1 MQPWLTGERDAL
13 AEPFRLTNLAGLL
26 AFADAGGVDGNPADT
41 ALARRGADLILPT
54 GTNEV
59 VRFATGWTDDM
70 YMATSLL
77 ARVASQTGD
86 PRYTRAIGRLLPE
99 YARILQ
105 RPDGLFVHGPESP
118 FAWGRGNGFAALGLA
133 EALAYLPETW
143 PERETV
149 LGIFRRQMEALIG
162 HQSADGS
169 WREVVD
175 EPESYQE
182 LTVTAMVVAA
192 MARGI
197 RLGWLPRAEYGMVV
211 EAGWRAVVAR
221 VGEDGS
227 VRNVC
232 TSTEAGPTKEYYMER
247 PVVNGMD
254 DRGGAMV
261 LLAAVEMEE
270 LRRNP

>member
-1 MQPWLTGERDAL
+1 
-13 AEPFRLTNLAGLL
+13 
-26 AFADAGGVDGNPADT
+26 
-41 ALARRGADLILPT
+41 
-54 GTNEV
+54 
-59 VRFATGWTDDM
+59 M

-77 ARVASQTGD
+77 ARVASQTAD
-86 PRYTRAIGRLLPE
+86 PRYARAIGRLLPE
-99 YARILQ
+99 YTRILQ

-169 WREVVD
+169 WCEVVD

-232 TSTEAGPTKEYYMER
+232 TSTAAGPTKEYYMER

-261 LLAAVEMEE
+261 FLAAVEMEE
-270 LRRNP
+270 FRRSP